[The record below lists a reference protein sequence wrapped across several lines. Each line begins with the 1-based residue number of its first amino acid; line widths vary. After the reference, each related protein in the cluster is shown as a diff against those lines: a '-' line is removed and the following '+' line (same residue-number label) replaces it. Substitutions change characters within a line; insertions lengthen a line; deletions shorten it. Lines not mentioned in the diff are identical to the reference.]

1 MINFNLITFL
11 AAVPKSSKK
20 QKADEKSKPKAGS
33 LTKKRK
39 LTSQLYFQK
48 CSIMSPSNYFL
59 SICSEILKEA
69 NCR

>member
-20 QKADEKSKPKAGS
+20 QKADEKSKPNAGS

-39 LTSQLYFQK
+39 LTFQLY
-48 CSIMSPSNYFL
+48 
-59 SICSEILKEA
+59 
-69 NCR
+69 